1 MKKNVCRALIIAAAV
16 WSATASA
23 QNNAAIYGIY
33 DTGVQY
39 VTNADGA
46 GGSVVRMPSLTG
58 SVPSRIGFRGEEKLG
73 GDLAAVFVLETG
85 FTPDTGMLGQGGR
98 LFGRQAY
105 VGLKN
110 SSGILMLGRQYTML
124 GQVLAAAGTI
134 GPNIHGLGSLDPYV
148 PNARH
153 DNSVGYLGK
162 FSNFTA
168 GATYSLG
175 RDTATSGGPA
185 ASSCAGEVS
194 GDARACRL
202 ISVALGY
209 GTPLAGV
216 SAAYENMYGN
226 SGARNVS
233 GPDNPLT
240 SSRYND
246 KRIALGGY
254 VMMGTTKLGFGGISR
269 TTNAA
274 RETGTD
280 IHFIGVTV
288 PFALS
293 WVLDAEVS
301 RLKVKNTSD
310 TNTLLAAR
318 VSYNLSKRTAVYTS
332 VGYVRNRVTLAANA
346 APVDSGGTNPGALN
360 QAGIM
365 GGVRHL
371 F

>member
-1 MKKNVCRALIIAAAV
+1 MKINVCRTLMIAAAV

-23 QNNAAIYGIY
+23 QNNATIYGIY
-33 DTGVQY
+33 DTGVEY
-39 VTNADGA
+39 VTNADAA

-58 SVPSRIGFRGEEKLG
+58 SVPSRLGFKGEEKLD
-73 GDLAAVFVLETG
+73 GDLKAVFVLEAG

-110 SSGILMLGRQYTML
+110 SAGTLMLGRQYTML
-124 GQVLAAAGTI
+124 GQVTATAGTI
-134 GPNIHGLGSLDPYV
+134 GPNIHGLGSLDSYI

-153 DNSVGYLGK
+153 DNSIGYLGK
-162 FSNFTA
+162 FSNFTV
-168 GATYSLG
+168 GATYSFG
-175 RDTATSGGPA
+175 RDTATTGGPA
-185 ASSCAGEVS
+185 ASNCAGEVA
-194 GDARACRL
+194 GDARACRHV
-202 ISVALGY
+202 SAALGY
-209 GTPLAGV
+209 DTPQFGI

-226 SGARNVS
+226 TGARTIS

-240 SSRYND
+240 ASRYND
-246 KRIALGGY
+246 RRIALGGY
-254 VMMGTTKLGFGGISR
+254 WMFGATKLGVGGISR
-269 TTNAA
+269 RTNAA
-274 RETGTD
+274 RESGTD

-288 PFALS
+288 PFAVQ
-293 WVLDAEVS
+293 WVLDAELS

-318 VSYNLSKRTAVYTS
+318 VTYNFSKRTALYTS
-332 VGYVRNRVTLAANA
+332 LGYVRNSVTVAANA
-346 APVDSGGTNPGALN
+346 APVDSGGSNPGALN

-365 GGVRHL
+365 TGIRHT